1 MQKSSSSKYIDNF
14 KSDIFNMQPQDTSR
28 IGYTVHNTSLSKRTN
43 LAPTFKQTQHDIFG
57 SSSSSV
63 NTTNNNKQQ
72 IKTGIRTYANS
83 NSNNDVSMQSNNN
96 KTQKDPTMRN
106 VSNKSTVFAHCN
118 DMDYKVKKSN
128 MKTEYNPDMFFNKE
142 TPAQRHMKEFHKNFK
157 TLKSKNQRGYY
168 QKEENKINDL
178 QTVQYE
184 ITPYKK
190 KTKWLN
196 TNSAN
201 VQYINTNNIRN
212 HHSQEHTNTNN
223 NDNDGTCTQTH
234 RNLNRSVIINA
245 PKVNRLL
252 ELRSNIFNQV
262 NPYCDNYNYTERHTT
277 NTDINNDNSGNSSN
291 NNTERKI
298 KAKHSVWPSTK
309 MDWLTKNTEFYFKNP
324 LYSIEGDPYNNAFT
338 RKQMFFTE
346 SNDNTVAPR
355 CRCRCNSTTD
365 NNTSSTYDIDKYIL
379 NKTQLKHKLKVNDNT
394 SNINRIKKI
403 FHHSQ
408 SPIKPHKE
416 MKYTQNI
423 SSVGFDNDFYLRNYH
438 SKLNNKSHNNESIN
452 EYMLK
457 QNAHGKEMD
466 DLNIKKILQKEGLH
480 VYDIKSQGDG
490 VKFKIRENDN
500 EHFKEKFNDVKDKL
514 AKTEGMEIAP
524 VKRICVNKR
533 KNMGELNMQWK
544 GDRVYVDQD
553 MSVPVYKKVTHGGN
567 NSNSSNSNSDKC
579 KISKEFMYVDNKY
592 KNNSLRTITTNG
604 GKH

>member
-1 MQKSSSSKYIDNF
+1 MLCNILKMQKSSSSKYIDNF
-14 KSDIFNMQPQDTSR
+14 KSDIFNMQTQDTSR
-28 IGYTVHNTSLSKRTN
+28 IGHTVHNTSLSKRTN
-43 LAPTFKQTQHDIFG
+43 RAPTFKQTQHDIFG
-57 SSSSSV
+57 SSSS
-63 NTTNNNKQQ
+63 NNQQQ
-72 IKTGIRTYANS
+72 IKTGIRTYATTS
-83 NSNNDVSMQSNNN
+83 TTTTTN
-96 KTQKDPTMRN
+96 KTAIQTQRDPTMRN

-128 MKTEYNPDMFFNKE
+128 MKTEYNPDMYFNKE

-178 QTVQYE
+178 QSVQHD

-201 VQYINTNNIRN
+201 IQYINTN
-212 HHSQEHTNTNN
+212 TNTNTTN
-223 NDNDGTCTQTH
+223 NDNTCNNTQQTH
-234 RNLNRSVIINA
+234 QNLNRSVIINA
-245 PKVNRLL
+245 PKINRLL
-252 ELRSNIFNQV
+252 ELRSNIFNQC
-262 NPYCDNYNYTERHTT
+262 NPYCDNYNYTERT
-277 NTDINNDNSGNSSN
+277 NNNNSSN
-291 NNTERKI
+291 NSTQRKI
-298 KAKHSVWPSTK
+298 KVKHSIWPSTK
-309 MDWLTKNTEFYFKNP
+309 MDWLTNNTEFYFKNP
-324 LYSIEGDPYNNAFT
+324 LYSIDSSDDPYNNAFT

-355 CRCRCNSTTD
+355 CRCRCNSTD
-365 NNTSSTYDIDKYIL
+365 NNNNTSSTYDIDKYIL

-408 SPIKPHKE
+408 SPIKPYKE

-438 SKLNNKSHNNESIN
+438 SKLNNKSHNNENVN
-452 EYMLK
+452 EYILT
-457 QNAHGKEMD
+457 QNVHNGKGMD
-466 DLNIKKILQKEGLH
+466 DLNVKKILHKEGLH
-480 VYDIKSQGDG
+480 VYDVKSQGDG

-500 EHFKEKFNDVKDKL
+500 ENFKEKFNDVKDKL
-514 AKTEGMEIAP
+514 AKMEGIEITP

-553 MSVPVYKKVTHGGN
+553 MSVPVYKKVTSQDG
-567 NSNSSNSNSDKC
+567 NSDKH

-592 KNNSLRTITTNG
+592 KNNSLRTMVNSG
-604 GKH
+604 CKH

>member
-28 IGYTVHNTSLSKRTN
+28 TGYTVHNTSLSKRTN

-57 SSSSSV
+57 SSSSS
-63 NTTNNNKQQ
+63 NNQQ
-72 IKTGIRTYANS
+72 RIKTGIRTYATTTTT
-83 NSNNDVSMQSNNN
+83 NNN
-96 KTQKDPTMRN
+96 NETALQTQRDPTMRN

-128 MKTEYNPDMFFNKE
+128 MKTEYNPDMFFTKE

-178 QTVQYE
+178 QTVQHE

-190 KTKWLN
+190 KAKWLN

-201 VQYINTNNIRN
+201 IQYINTN
-212 HHSQEHTNTNN
+212 TNTN
-223 NDNDGTCTQTH
+223 TCNTH
-234 RNLNRSVIINA
+234 QHLNRSVIINV
-245 PKVNRLL
+245 PKINRLL
-252 ELRSNIFNQV
+252 EQRSNIFNQC
-262 NPYCDNYNYTERHTT
+262 NPYCDNYNYTERT
-277 NTDINNDNSGNSSN
+277 NNDNSGIIT
-291 NNTERKI
+291 TERKP
-298 KAKHSVWPSTK
+298 KVKHSKWPSTTI
-309 MDWLTKNTEFYFKNP
+309 DWLTKNTEFYFKNP
-324 LYSIEGDPYNNAFT
+324 LYSIHGTDPYNNAFT

-355 CRCRCNSTTD
+355 CRCRCNSTD
-365 NNTSSTYDIDKYIL
+365 NNNTSSASYDIDKYIL
-379 NKTQLKHKLKVNDNT
+379 NKTQLKRKLKVNDNT

-408 SPIKPHKE
+408 SPIKPYKE

-438 SKLNNKSHNNESIN
+438 SKLNNKSHNNENIN
-452 EYMLK
+452 EYILT
-457 QNAHGKEMD
+457 QNAHGKVMD
-466 DLNIKKILQKEGLH
+466 DLNVKKILHKEGLH
-480 VYDIKSQGDG
+480 VYDVKSQGDG

-500 EHFKEKFNDVKDKL
+500 ENFKEKFNDVKDKL
-514 AKTEGMEIAP
+514 AKMEGIKITP
-524 VKRICVNKR
+524 VKRICVNKK

-553 MSVPVYKKVTHGGN
+553 MSVPVYKKVTAQDG
-567 NSNSSNSNSDKC
+567 NSSSNNDKR

-592 KNNSLRTITTNG
+592 KNNSLRTMYINNS